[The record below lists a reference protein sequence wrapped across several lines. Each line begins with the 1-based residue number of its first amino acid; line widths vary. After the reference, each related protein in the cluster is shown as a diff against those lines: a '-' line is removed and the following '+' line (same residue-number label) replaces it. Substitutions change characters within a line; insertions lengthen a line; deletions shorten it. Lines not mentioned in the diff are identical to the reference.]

1 MSNNHNHIHQSSSLS
16 SGSNVSSTKN
26 FRTVFILNF
35 AFTLFEIAGG
45 IFTNSIAIIS
55 DALHDLGDSI
65 SIGLAWFLEKY
76 SHKKRDNKYTYG
88 YGRFSLLG
96 ALINAVVLVV
106 GSTFVLANAIPRIIH
121 PQETNAKGMIIFAV
135 VGVLVNGAAVIKLKN
150 EDSMNAKVLML
161 HLLEDVLGW
170 IAILAV
176 AITLLFYPMYILDA
190 ILSIVITFYIL
201 FNVIMNLRKTI
212 SLFLQA
218 TPEHI
223 NIEDID
229 RKLISIDKVISSHHT
244 HVWSLDGANHILT
257 THLIVNKSTTRD
269 EIVKIKLKCKQL
281 FEDLKLTHLT
291 IEIELEDE
299 TCLMTDN
306 HH

>member
-1 MSNNHNHIHQSSSLS
+1 MSHNHNHIHHNSS
-16 SGSNVSSTKN
+16 SGSNSIRN
-26 FRTVFILNF
+26 FKTVFFLNF
-35 AFTLFEIAGG
+35 GFTLLEIAGG

-55 DALHDLGDSI
+55 DALHDLGDSF
-65 SIGLAWFLEKY
+65 SIGLAWYLEKY

-96 ALINAVVLVV
+96 ALINAVILVI
-106 GSTFVLANAIPRIIH
+106 GSTFVLANAIPRIID
-121 PQETNAKGMIIFAV
+121 PQQTNAKGMILFAI
-135 VGVLVNGAAVIKLKN
+135 VGVIVNGAAVFKLKN
-150 EDSMNAKVLML
+150 EDSMNARVLML

-170 IAILAV
+170 MAILAV

-190 ILSIVITFYIL
+190 ILSIVITIYIL
-201 FNVIMNLRKTI
+201 FNVVINLRKTV

-218 TPEHI
+218 TPDHI
-223 NIEDID
+223 DLDVID
-229 RKLISIDKVISSHHT
+229 QKLKSIDKVISSHHT

-257 THLIVNKSTTRD
+257 THLIVDKSTTRD

-299 TCLMTDN
+299 ACLMEEN
-306 HH
+306 HHH